1 MDNGV
6 ELCYHTKMSKLQGT
20 NNAKEEYIGEG
31 IKKKIQ
37 KIYKMKLMEKTY

>member
-31 IKKKIQ
+31 IKKENPEIQ
-37 KIYKMKLMEKTY
+37 NISTI